1 MKGAARP
8 IAAVPAYKGP
18 ERRQEFDAWRTAVD
32 ERLDSGAETMKGLRE
47 DLAQNTAAT
56 LQVQTDTSELV
67 SLIKSFKGLFKLLD
81 LLGRAMKPIG
91 YIAMACGSLWAL
103 ATTIKG
109 GGPPK

>member
-1 MKGAARP
+1 MTAPVPIKPPARS
-8 IAAVPAYKGP
+8 YKGP
-18 ERRQEFDAWRTAVD
+18 ERRQEFDDWRVAVD
-32 ERLDSGAETMKGLRE
+32 QRLDSGAETMKGLRE

-109 GGPPK
+109 GGSPK